1 MENSPKLTKPPES
14 IIDSISN
21 ILLMAVAEANQ
32 GDLRLKWLVL
42 NEGTGWST
50 TLNNFY
56 SSSKSLGDPD
66 LSDSTQVSEQI
77 KALELAQVVIKQSLD
92 RRIAGAGRQRNT
104 LQPVNKLPPEVLSA
118 IFHQVLAMVSIFDHF
133 TSLFNLAKVSAR
145 WRSVIDSTPSL
156 WSYVSSTYPNA
167 GVERALKK
175 SASLPVSVAYRS
187 REPEL
192 TATTKRGSRD
202 LLRTIKSS
210 GRSWDE
216 LILHLPT
223 VGHLKRFLERPSPH
237 LRKLDIEAY
246 GVSDTTVNIF
256 GGKQGGLEDVRLIR
270 PTIEWKSEALTGLRR
285 LELGC
290 SMGGFSSLTLTEI
303 VWLLERN
310 PGLQYFSWSGGYRID
325 EFVPPDTISL
335 PHLTELSLNE
345 LKEPI
350 LLNLIHA
357 PSCRRFTLRFNSYQE
372 GGHLSLLSPLQ
383 RLLPCFRN
391 SLQQSTALSICLSEF
406 SFHYH
411 CVPLSPDSGMLDF
424 KFDNKQLYPMLEWV
438 SQELHGI
445 NINTPPIHI
454 HFKPRFDFT
463 RDMTLPALF
472 RLRNVVNV
480 KLAESLVEPVW
491 LLRGLSKPNG
501 AQGEFW
507 PFPEL
512 AELEMT
518 LSSLRVQDVL
528 DFIRSRYVDELP
540 QGAPKRPPMLKTL
553 RLIGYKLIEPEAEQE
568 LERILPPKVYSLED
582 PVWIVQKP
590 EYDWGEEDDFE
601 GRSVVASQPTDTEQ
615 SDAE

>member
-1 MENSPKLTKPPES
+1 MENSPKLTKPSES
-14 IIDSISN
+14 IIDNISN
-21 ILLMAVAEANQ
+21 VLLMAVAEANQ
-32 GDLRLKWLVL
+32 GDLRLKC
-42 NEGTGWST
+42 
-50 TLNNFY
+50 
-56 SSSKSLGDPD
+56 KSLGDPD
-66 LSDSTQVSEQI
+66 LSDSTQLDEQI
-77 KALELAQVVIKQSLD
+77 EALELAQVVIKQSLD
-92 RRIAGAGRQRNT
+92 RRLARARRQRNT
-104 LQPVNKLPPEVLSA
+104 LQPVNKLPPELLSV

-133 TSLFNLAKVSAR
+133 TSLFNVAKVSGR
-145 WRSVIDSTPSL
+145 WWSVIDSTPSL

-175 SASLPVSVAYRS
+175 SGSSPVSVAYRS

-202 LLRTIKSS
+202 LLRTIMAT
-210 GRSWDE
+210 GRPWDE

-223 VGHLKRFLERPSPH
+223 VGHLRRFLERPAPH

-246 GVSDTTVNIF
+246 GVSDTIVNIF
-256 GGKQGGLEDVRLIR
+256 GGKQVGLEDVRLIGPR
-270 PTIEWKSEALTGLRR
+270 IELKSEALTGLRR
-285 LELGC
+285 LELHYDR
-290 SMGGFSSLTLTEI
+290 GGFGNRTPEL

-310 PGLQYFSWSGGYRID
+310 PGLQYFSWSGGYWID

-335 PHLTELSLNE
+335 PHLTEVS
-345 LKEPI
+345 LKEPMGPI

-357 PSCRRFTLRFNSYQE
+357 PSCRRFTLRCNSLQE
-372 GGHLSLLSPLQ
+372 DRHLSLLPPLH
-383 RLLPCFRN
+383 RFLPCFRN
-391 SLQQSTALSICLSEF
+391 SLQQSAAISICLGGS

-411 CVPLSPDSGMLDF
+411 CAPLSPDSSMLNF
-424 KFDNKQLYPMLEWV
+424 KFDNKQPYPMLEWFC
-438 SQELHGI
+438 QELHGI
-445 NINTPPIHI
+445 DINTPPIHI

-463 RDMTLPALF
+463 RDTTLPALF

-501 AQGEFW
+501 AQREFW

-518 LSSLRVQDVL
+518 LNNLRIQDVL

-553 RLIGYKLIEPEAEQE
+553 RLIGYKFTESEAEQE
-568 LERILPPKVYSLED
+568 LERILSPQVYSLEN
-582 PVWIVQKP
+582 PVWIDPEP
-590 EYDWGEEDDFE
+590 EYDWGGESDFD
-601 GRSVVASQPTDTEQ
+601 GRSVVTSQQTDTEQ